1 MYISELISLS
11 LCKNCRHR
19 LSRTISTEGLPIYE
33 EEGSFTGAEFVLP
46 EDASDFEAHACTILC
61 IDLDH
66 IVLEC
71 SRFDEAPTNN
81 FGGILY
87 NKDIE
92 DLIC

>member
-1 MYISELISLS
+1 M
-11 LCKNCRHR
+11 
-19 LSRTISTEGLPIYE
+19 G
-33 EEGSFTGAEFVLP
+33 FVLP
-46 EDASDFEAHACTILC
+46 EDASDFEVHSCTILC

-71 SRFDEAPTNN
+71 SRFDEGPTDN

-92 DLIC
+92 GLIC